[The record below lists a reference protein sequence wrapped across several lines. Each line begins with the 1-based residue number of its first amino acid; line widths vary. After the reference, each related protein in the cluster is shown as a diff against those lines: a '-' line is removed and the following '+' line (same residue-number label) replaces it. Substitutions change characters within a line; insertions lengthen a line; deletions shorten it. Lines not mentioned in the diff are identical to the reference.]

1 MVLHIISRILFSL
14 TTCHVLTSSTWQVGM
29 KRGYLSCSAI
39 ACEITSA
46 DEAEYSGTFRPAL
59 ERDGTRPCARV
70 RILPFHPRC
79 RHRSSPRAAKSF
91 AGRIF
96 PFGKIRLCS
105 HLYPATTSQMLAD
118 DGNYPLPCSPPQ
130 LRRCWRGGVRTFLP
144 RCNVGGDRSM

>member
-1 MVLHIISRILFSL
+1 MK
-14 TTCHVLTSSTWQVGM
+14 QVGM
-29 KRGYLSCSAI
+29 KRGHLSCSAI

-79 RHRSSPRAAKSF
+79 RHRSSPRAAKGF

-118 DGNYPLPCSPPQ
+118 DGYYPLPCSPPQ
-130 LRRCWRGGVRTFLP
+130 LRRCWRGEFGLSSPDVTSGATAQCKTTNIIL
-144 RCNVGGDRSM
+144 CQT